1 MYHVSPNRIAVPSE
15 ISDLSH
21 PSWKMF
27 AASDLYLIIV
37 KNLKTFQPFL
47 QPSVSPWWGLIQIR
61 LGGRKMFES
70 DSIWDPGHVTL
81 CTDHFLQHS
90 GNDGDPK
97 FASCKMVP
105 WWVPV
110 EAVHS
115 LNGFAPSRW
124 TEDPWTNLITKHLAN
139 SSWVRSCDC
148 CVCIVCIF
156 YQGNFLQNQM
166 RRRQDHKVNG
176 NAHVQKIYPNNSKYS
191 LHMFAEY
198 VYILSIVLSIVFVQI
213 ALPATQTGS
222 WKFEIFWH
230 QRRYESRCTE

>member
-1 MYHVSPNRIAVPSE
+1 MGSNSNPTWWSQNVWVGQHLRSRAC
-15 ISDLSH
+15 H
-21 PSWKMF
+21 PLYWPFF
-27 AASDLYLIIV
+27 AALGE
-37 KNLKTFQPFL
+37 
-47 QPSVSPWWGLIQIR
+47 WWWSKICVMQ
-61 LGGRKMFES
+61 
-70 DSIWDPGHVTL
+70 
-81 CTDHFLQHS
+81 
-90 GNDGDPK
+90 DGPV
-97 FASCKMVP
+97 MG
-105 WWVPV
+105 PV